1 MKYTWKQINTEPM
14 PFKYIEYT
22 IFPIDEI
29 YRESLEKAE
38 ILAPQMNRHAPDG
51 RVRSFEEILYKCA
64 AGCIAEKI
72 VIFFINNMADYCNM
86 NVSAHEVA
94 FDRDVDND
102 QVDVVVE
109 SQFSAVKIE
118 VRSSF
123 ARVPNDQKRYCEWF
137 SIVGYYTSAN
147 KAREVAKDYYITV
160 IFNGEKDHII
170 ECLRSNEPV
179 TVQIAAGC
187 SKEYLKENG
196 MVDSLKNRGATYR
209 VIKPLINGVPVS
221 ILAKEIFNALQ

>member
-1 MKYTWKQINTEPM
+1 MRYTWKQINTEPV

-22 IFPIDEI
+22 IFPNDDI
-29 YRESLEKAE
+29 YMESLVKAE

-51 RVRSFEEILYKCA
+51 RMRSSEEILYKCA

-72 VIFFINNMADYCNM
+72 VVFFINTMAEYFNAD
-86 NVSAHEVA
+86 VLAHEVV
-94 FDRDVDND
+94 FDRDVDDD

-109 SQFSAVKIE
+109 SQSDSVKIE

-147 KAREVAKDYYITV
+147 KAREIAKDYYITV
-160 IFNGEKDHII
+160 IFNGEKDFII
-170 ECLRSNEPV
+170 ESLSNNQPV

-187 SKEYLKENG
+187 SKEYLRDNG

-221 ILAKEIFNALQ
+221 TLAKQIFSNLQ